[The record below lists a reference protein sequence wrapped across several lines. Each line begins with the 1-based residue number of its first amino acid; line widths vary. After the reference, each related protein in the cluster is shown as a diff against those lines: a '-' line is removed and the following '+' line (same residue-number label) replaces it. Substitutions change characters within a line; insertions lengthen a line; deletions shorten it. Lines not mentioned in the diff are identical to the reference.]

1 MAQRFGGKYSPEGSP
16 NNAPAPSAG
25 GFPNPFKRSKP
36 AVSTIRANLLFV
48 LALPLVVR
56 AFLMD
61 ASGLVMTV
69 AGLAAILLSAWLTRD
84 GVIAHGEWEARKVAR
99 RPAIPRK
106 IFGAVLM
113 GVGVAL
119 ACIPDTGVPGAS
131 ALGVLAAA
139 LHLVAFGL
147 DPLRDK
153 GMEGVDTASQ
163 DRANRAVAQA
173 EQYLKGMSDAILR
186 AGDRSLERRVEQF
199 QATARRMF
207 RTVEEDP
214 RDLASAR
221 KYLTVYLI
229 GARDAAVKFADLYG
243 RGNDQQAKADFESL
257 LADLETGFSRQTE
270 ALLTDNRD
278 DLDVEISVLRERLE
292 REGIRSE

>member
-16 NNAPAPSAG
+16 NNAPAAPG
-25 GFPNPFKRSKP
+25 GFSNPFKKRMPK
-36 AVSTIRANLLFV
+36 VSTIRANMLFI
-48 LALPLVVR
+48 LPLPLVVR

-61 ASGLVMTV
+61 ASGLVLTLS
-69 AGLAAILLSAWLTRD
+69 GLAAILLAAWLTRD
-84 GVIAHGEWEARKVAR
+84 GVIAHAEWEARKVAR

-106 IFGAVLM
+106 LFGAVAM
-113 GVGVAL
+113 GLGIGL
-119 ACIPDTGVPGAS
+119 ACLPDTGIPGS
-131 ALGVLAAA
+131 AAIGVLAAA

-147 DPLRDK
+147 DPMRDK
-153 GMEGVDTASQ
+153 GMEGIDTASQ

-173 EQYLKGMSDAILR
+173 EQYLKGMSDAIAR
-186 AGDRSLERRVEQF
+186 AGDRGLERRVEAF
-199 QATARRMF
+199 QATARQMF

-214 RDLASAR
+214 RDLAAAR
-221 KYLTVYLI
+221 KYLTVYLL

-243 RGNDQQAKADFESL
+243 RGKDPHAKADFESL
-257 LADLETGFSRQTE
+257 LSDLETGFARQTE

-292 REGIRSE
+292 REGIRSA